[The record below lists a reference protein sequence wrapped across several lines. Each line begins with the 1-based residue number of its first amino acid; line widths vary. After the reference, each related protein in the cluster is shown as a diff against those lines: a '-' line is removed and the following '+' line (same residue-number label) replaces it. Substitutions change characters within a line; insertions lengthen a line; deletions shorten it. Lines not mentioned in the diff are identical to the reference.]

1 VPWLKFSL
9 DKSWSWAIHWGM
21 TVFLAGE
28 VIKVLLSGL
37 LLPGAWRLRRKLEQ

>member
-1 VPWLKFSL
+1 MPWLKFNL
-9 DKSWSWAIHWGM
+9 NMTWSNAIHYGC

-37 LLPGAWRLRRKLEQ
+37 LLPGAWRLRHKLEQ